1 MRCPATGEGEH
12 EASRRMKTEL
22 LIQMDGLANSMGT
35 AEGTNSHVFVLAA
48 SNLPWQ
54 LDGVRA
60 FTYEHTWLSKFTSP
74 AAHPQPCRAPL
85 ELESTSMQ

>member
-1 MRCPATGEGEH
+1 
-12 EASRRMKTEL
+12 MKTEL
-22 LIQMDGLANSMGT
+22 LIQMDGLANSMAA

-60 FTYEHTWLSKFTSP
+60 KRSQTNTFGSLSHDITSP
-74 AAHPQPCRAPL
+74 AAHLQPCRAPPG
-85 ELESTSMQ
+85 LESRSTQ